1 MEERYLRVRE
11 EFERYYAS
19 FDPDTERLVKLLDE
33 QVWEAPVKYS
43 YEKKALMH
51 ELLCRECKVHLF
63 EKSSFFFEISS
74 GRERFRCP
82 PSAFRSCFV
91 EVAQHSNALLMNLWG
106 RKCILFSCQ
115 FKFSF

>member
-74 GRERFRCP
+74 GRERFTWAVC
-82 PSAFRSCFV
+82 S
-91 EVAQHSNALLMNLWG
+91 LWQVPICMKKPAACG
-106 RKCILFSCQ
+106 
-115 FKFSF
+115 